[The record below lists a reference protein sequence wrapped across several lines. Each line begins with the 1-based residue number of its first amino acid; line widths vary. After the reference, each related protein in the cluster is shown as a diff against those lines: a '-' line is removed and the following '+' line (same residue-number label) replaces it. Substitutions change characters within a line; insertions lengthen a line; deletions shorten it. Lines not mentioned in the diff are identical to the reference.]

1 MKNYL
6 SKIINSR
13 STLISPLLISNE
25 DIAFLRAANA
35 ICDLTEES
43 SPRRAF
49 MISKRLK
56 LSDTMN
62 QGIVEC

>member
-1 MKNYL
+1 M
-6 SKIINSR
+6 
-13 STLISPLLISNE
+13 SNE

-56 LSDTMN
+56 FSDTMN

>member
-1 MKNYL
+1 M
-6 SKIINSR
+6 
-13 STLISPLLISNE
+13 SNE

-43 SPRRAF
+43 SPRRAV